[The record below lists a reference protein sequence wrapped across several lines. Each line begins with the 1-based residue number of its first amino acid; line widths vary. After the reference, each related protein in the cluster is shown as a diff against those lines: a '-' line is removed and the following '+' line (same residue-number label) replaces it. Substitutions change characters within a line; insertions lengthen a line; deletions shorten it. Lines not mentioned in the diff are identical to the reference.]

1 MSASWQLYIQSPIV
15 ARLGADCSC
24 DERLHMQ
31 DARDKTN
38 GSAAPSKQ
46 AGAASASSQTQ
57 PSDAEQTT
65 SESPGWLTRLAKASK
80 NFLSLD

>member
-1 MSASWQLYIQSPIV
+1 MAVVPRVSHCLHWALIAAVMSVQ
-15 ARLGADCSC
+15 
-24 DERLHMQ
+24 MQ
-31 DARDKTN
+31 DAMDKAN

-46 AGAASASSQTQ
+46 AGAASASSQAQ
-57 PSDAEQTT
+57 PTDAEQST